1 MSGTANPHGGITR
14 RGFLKASGVAA
25 GAMGLAGAA
34 GMTGTGG
41 WLKPAQAHAEVD
53 EHQAYTFHYRHC
65 QCNCHL
71 KCTVR
76 DGRLVHIEPNDWPN
90 KRNETVCL
98 KGISEIQHT
107 YSKERI

>member
-53 EHQAYTFHYRHC
+53 EH
-65 QCNCHL
+65 
-71 KCTVR
+71 
-76 DGRLVHIEPNDWPN
+76 
-90 KRNETVCL
+90 
-98 KGISEIQHT
+98 
-107 YSKERI
+107 